1 MAFALPSYLSASQHN
16 HETDMQRLIE
26 FCKIHSKDECLELH
40 AKMHMK
46 HHGGTREDFSRH
58 YEEKHDKENGKTH
71 KDAY

>member
-1 MAFALPSYLSASQHN
+1 
-16 HETDMQRLIE
+16 
-26 FCKIHSKDECLELH
+26 
-40 AKMHMK
+40 MK